1 MRKFVV
7 PGVFTVAAVAV
18 IALLVFGVASGND
31 SSSIDSRVASG
42 RFPVPPNDRMALP
55 MLGSSR
61 TTTLQSFHGK
71 VVVLNVFASWCDPC
85 KTEAPLLARE
95 QKVLRAHDGTL
106 LGVTYQDSTSDA
118 LAFVHNYHLDYPIV
132 RDVDGNFA
140 KAYGVDGVPETF
152 VIGRDG
158 RIQALNRGPLTAAWI
173 NHNLPR
179 ILQRKA

>member
-7 PGVFTVAAVAV
+7 PGVITVAAVAV
-18 IALLVFGVASGND
+18 IVLLVFGVASHND
-31 SSSIDSRVASG
+31 SSSIDSRVATG

-55 MLGSSR
+55 MLGSSK
-61 TTTLQSFHGK
+61 TTTLDSFRGK
-71 VVVLNVFASWCDPC
+71 VVVLNLFASWCDPC

-106 LGVTYQDSTSDA
+106 LGVTYQDSTGA
-118 LAFVHNYHLDYPIV
+118 AQAFVRNYHLDYPIV

-140 KAYGVDGVPETF
+140 RAYGVDGVPETF

-158 RIQALNRGPLTAAWI
+158 RIQALDRGPLTASWI
-173 NHNLPR
+173 NQNLPR
-179 ILQRKA
+179 ILARKA